1 VAVRAVPVAVVTAD
15 VTDVTEVEG
24 EVAVAVVI
32 AAPMVKDGD

>member
-1 VAVRAVPVAVVTAD
+1 VAVRAVPVEVVTAD
-15 VTDVTEVEG
+15 VTDVTEV